1 MSEWIALRGVRRARS
16 GFAAR
21 LREQFLS
28 DFFSAFILM
37 PVELVV
43 ASARLRAS
51 GAEFDRATSM
61 VRTGRRSIT
70 VTEIVSARI
79 DPLLL
84 DGGVLVLRFGDP
96 DGLEFDAYLR
106 AGIDGV
112 LLRETREVLAE
123 ILHSSSISPSRRG
136 HTSAGL
142 DAPMSMTRNEAIAL
156 VLDVPPIDGHLPLT
170 H

>member
-1 MSEWIALRGVRRARS
+1 MSEWIVLRGVRRARG

-21 LREQFLS
+21 FREQLLG
-28 DFFSAFILM
+28 DFFSAIIWM
-37 PVELVV
+37 PIELVV
-43 ASARLRAS
+43 ASARLRAP
-51 GAEFDRATSM
+51 GAEFDRATST
-61 VRTGRRSIT
+61 VRIGRRSIT
-70 VTEIVSARI
+70 LAEIVSARI
-79 DPLLL
+79 DPFLL

-112 LLRETREVLAE
+112 SPRETRELLAE

-136 HTSAGL
+136 HTSQGSS
-142 DAPMSMTRNEAIAL
+142 APMSMTRNEAIAL
-156 VLDVPPIDGHLPLT
+156 VLDAPPTDGDLPLT